1 MKKIGSLLLVCLS
14 IVFLFSGC
22 NSNNADVTTLQS
34 SKKSNDM
41 VTVGIAQIAPHGSL
55 DNCRKGF
62 VAGLEES
69 GYVEGDNIVFDYKNA
84 EGDTSNA
91 AMITDTFVGKQYD
104 LICGIATPTAM
115 AAYNSVQG
123 TNIPVVFTA
132 VSDPLTAELVTSL
145 DIPENNCTGT
155 CDILPIESQLQM
167 IRAFLPSAKT
177 IGVLYTLSEVNSLT
191 HLKTLKE
198 LAPSYGFEIEAIG
211 VTSSSEISLACDTL
225 LSKVDCINNFTDNN
239 VVNNLNTILQK
250 ANEVG
255 VPVFGS
261 EEEQVKK
268 GCVAAQNIDY
278 YALGKETGRMAAN
291 ILNGEDAK
299 TMPVS
304 VISECKPVANQ
315 SVLDFFELTVPEEYQ
330 STITYLAPDK
340 ES

>member
-1 MKKIGSLLLVCLS
+1 MKKIVALLFVCVS
-14 IVFLFSGC
+14 VVFLFNGC
-22 NSNNADVTTLQS
+22 NLKNRGAAGQASTK
-34 SKKSNDM
+34 SKNM

-55 DNCRKGF
+55 DNCREGF
-62 VAGLEES
+62 LAGLEES
-69 GYVEGDNIVFDYKNA
+69 GYVKGENIVFDYRNA

-123 TNIPVVFTA
+123 TDIPVVFTA
-132 VSDPLTAELVTSL
+132 VSDPLSAELVKSFEV
-145 DIPENNCTGT
+145 PENNCTGT

-167 IRAFLPSAKT
+167 IRAFLPDAKT

-198 LAPSYGFEIEAIG
+198 LAPNYGFEIKAIG

-239 VVNNLNTILQK
+239 VVNNLDMILQK

-255 VPVFGS
+255 IPVFGS

-278 YALGKETGRMAAN
+278 YALGKETGRIAAN
-291 ILNGEDAK
+291 ILNGEDARII
-299 TMPVS
+299 PVS
-304 VISECKPVANQ
+304 VISDCTPVANP
-315 SVLDFFELTVPEEYQ
+315 SALDFFQLTVPEEYQ
-330 STITYLAPDK
+330 SILTYLTPDK